1 MDIISSCGGMKCDI
15 AKHLSDVF
23 FKENVQLHWAD
34 LICRLHAIIEENVTN

>member
-1 MDIISSCGGMKCDI
+1 MDIIPSWAGMNCDI